1 MIKTSDKIIFPI
13 ALVLLLMAL
22 LLELCCG
29 SSFISPFE
37 IFIPENR
44 AFLEL
49 RLMRA
54 ATAFVVGGAL
64 AVSGLAYQAVLR
76 NPLAEP
82 YILGI
87 SGGAGI
93 GAAIAIVTG
102 LNSLTVF
109 AVPGSAFICA
119 LIALS
124 AVLLFARGAGMEY
137 TNNIMLSGIIV
148 GTVCSSMLMFII
160 STIGIDSLNS
170 ITWWLLGNLQG
181 ADPNLLMLTGVSAIV
196 GTGVLFIFGREANA
210 ISLGEEMAYNLG
222 VSPQK
227 VIILLLAIASLM
239 AAAAVSLA
247 GIIGFVGLI
256 VPHVLRRLFGAEH
269 RRLFPLGLLGGGIF
283 LMLCDLV
290 SKVIYYEQEIQVG
303 VVTALIGGPFF
314 LWALNRKQRGS
325 T

>member
-1 MIKTSDKIIFPI
+1 VIKTSDKIIFPI
-13 ALVLLLMAL
+13 ALVVLAAVFV
-22 LLELCCG
+22 LELCCG
-29 SSFISPFE
+29 SYFISPLD
-37 IFIPENR
+37 IFLPENK
-44 AFLEL
+44 ALLEL
-49 RLMRA
+49 RLQRA
-54 ATAFVVGGAL
+54 ITAFIVGGAL

-109 AVPGSAFICA
+109 AIPGSAFICA

-124 AVLLFARGAGMEY
+124 MVLLFARGAGLEY
-137 TNNIMLSGIIV
+137 TNNIMLSGIII
-148 GTVCSSMLMFII
+148 GTVCSSILMFII
-160 STIGIDSLNS
+160 STIGMDSLNS

-181 ADPNLLMLTGVSAIV
+181 ADHRLLWMTGVSVIV

-227 VIILLLAIASLM
+227 VIILLLGIASLM

-283 LMLCDLV
+283 LMLCDV
-290 SKVIYYEQEIQVG
+290 FSKVIYPEQEIQVG

-314 LWALNRKQRGS
+314 LWALNRKRRGAV
-325 T
+325 

>member
-1 MIKTSDKIIFPI
+1 MIKTSDRIIFPI
-13 ALVLLLMAL
+13 ALAILLMVL

-29 SSFISPFE
+29 SYFISPWK
-37 IFIPENR
+37 IFLPEYQ
-44 AFLEL
+44 ALFEL
-49 RLMRA
+49 RLQRA
-54 ATAFVVGGAL
+54 ITAFFVGGAL

-93 GAAIAIVTG
+93 GAAIAIITG

-109 AVPGSAFICA
+109 AIPGSAFICA
-119 LIALS
+119 LLALS
-124 AVLLFARGAGMEY
+124 MVLLFARGAGLEY

-181 ADPNLLMLTGVSAIV
+181 ADYRLLWMTGVSVVV

-222 VSPQK
+222 ISPQK
-227 VIILLLAIASLM
+227 VMILLLAIASLM
-239 AAAAVSLA
+239 AAAAVALA

-283 LMLCDLV
+283 LMLCDIC
-290 SKVIYYEQEIQVG
+290 SKVIYPEQEIQVG

-314 LWALNRKQRGS
+314 LWALNRKRRG

>member
-13 ALVLLLMAL
+13 ALLAL
-22 LLELCCG
+22 TAALVLELCCG
-29 SSFISPFE
+29 SYFISPFE
-37 IFIPENR
+37 IFEPDNGGI
-44 AFLEL
+44 LEL
-49 RLMRA
+49 RLLRA
-54 ATAFVVGGAL
+54 CTAFIVGGAL

-93 GAAIAIVTG
+93 GAAIAIVAG

-137 TNNIMLSGIIV
+137 TNNIMLSGIII
-148 GTVCSSMLMFII
+148 GTVCSSILMFII
-160 STIGIDSLNS
+160 STIGMDSLNS

-181 ADPNLLMLTGVSAIV
+181 ADKDLLLLTSISVIA
-196 GTGVLFIFGREANA
+196 GTILLFVFGREANA

-227 VIILLLAIASLM
+227 VIILLLAVASLM
-239 AAAAVSLA
+239 AAAAVSIA

-283 LMLCDLV
+283 LMLCDV
-290 SKVIYYEQEIQVG
+290 FSKVIYSEQEIQVG

-314 LWALNRKQRGS
+314 LWALNRKRRGS
-325 T
+325 A

>member
-1 MIKTSDKIIFPI
+1 VIKASDRIIFPA
-13 ALVLLLMAL
+13 ALVAL
-22 LLELCCG
+22 SAALVLELCCG
-29 SSFISPFE
+29 SYFISPLN
-37 IFIPENR
+37 IFDQDN
-44 AFLEL
+44 AALLEL
-49 RLMRA
+49 RLLRA
-54 ATAFVVGGAL
+54 FTAFIVGGAL

-93 GAAIAIVTG
+93 GAAIAIISG

-119 LIALS
+119 LLALS
-124 AVLLFARGAGMEY
+124 MVLLFARGAGLEY

-160 STIGIDSLNS
+160 STIGMDSLNS

-181 ADPNLLMLTGVSAIV
+181 ADYWLLRITGITVII

-227 VIILLLAIASLM
+227 VIVLLLAIASLM
-239 AAAAVSLA
+239 AASAVALS

-283 LMLCDLV
+283 LMLCDV
-290 SKVIYYEQEIQVG
+290 FSKVIYPEQEIQVG

-314 LWALNRKQRGS
+314 LWALNRKRRG
-325 T
+325 TG

>member
-1 MIKTSDKIIFPI
+1 VIKTPDKIIFPI
-13 ALVLLLMAL
+13 ALIVLVAVFG
-22 LLELCCG
+22 LELCCG
-29 SSFISPFE
+29 SYFISPLKLFSV
-37 IFIPENR
+37 ENE
-44 AFLEL
+44 ALLQL
-49 RLMRA
+49 RLLRA
-54 ATAFVVGGAL
+54 ATAFIVGGAL

-93 GAAIAIVTG
+93 GAAIAIITG
-102 LNSLTVF
+102 LNSLSVF

-119 LIALS
+119 LVALS

-137 TNNIMLSGIIV
+137 TNNIMLSGIII
-148 GTVCSSMLMFII
+148 GTVCSSILMFII
-160 STIGIDSLNS
+160 STIGMDSLNS

-181 ADPNLLMLTGVSAIV
+181 ADSDLLLMTGIAVII

-222 VSPQK
+222 ISPQK
-227 VIILLLAIASLM
+227 VIILLLGIASLM

-256 VPHVLRRLFGAEH
+256 VPHVLRRIFGAEH

-283 LMLCDLV
+283 LMLCDV
-290 SKVIYYEQEIQVG
+290 FSKLIYPEQEIQVG

-314 LWALNRKQRGS
+314 LWALNHKRKGS
-325 T
+325 V